1 MRCRLLLANGDPSKL
16 MNTGGH
22 LPQRGRVNGL
32 PDRQTKFLIRSCKG
46 IDMGNIIRH
55 SSKRPT
61 RQYPTIGVC
70 GLDCGLCPRFYTVG
84 SSRCPGCAGSG
95 FYDKH
100 PTCSFITCCVRNK
113 HLEVCSECS
122 DFPCAKFKSA
132 EEYKQVTES
141 SSYPSCKKILP
152 NLYFIK
158 EHGVKKF
165 IQQQR
170 KRIKLLETMI
180 DQFDDGRSR
189 SFFCRAALFHDSTAL
204 ANSIA
209 KATKMIR
216 KTKIKRNDMKSKANV
231 LKTMIN
237 DIPFAEQL

>member
-1 MRCRLLLANGDPSKL
+1 MPPAPSKRRPVQADEHRGAL
-16 MNTGGH
+16 ATKRTG
-22 LPQRGRVNGL
+22 QRLARPSRRNSSSGL
-32 PDRQTKFLIRSCKG
+32 VKVF
-46 IDMGNIIRH
+46 DMGNIIRH

-122 DFPCAKFKSA
+122 GFFPCAKFKSA

-141 SSYPSCKKILP
+141 SSLP
-152 NLYFIK
+152 I
-158 EHGVKKF
+158 
-165 IQQQR
+165 
-170 KRIKLLETMI
+170 M
-180 DQFDDGRSR
+180 
-189 SFFCRAALFHDSTAL
+189 
-204 ANSIA
+204 
-209 KATKMIR
+209 
-216 KTKIKRNDMKSKANV
+216 
-231 LKTMIN
+231 
-237 DIPFAEQL
+237 